1 MYILKLISLAIAPVF
16 AIIIYVYYHDKYDKE
31 PLSLLIKLFFW
42 GCLSVIPAII
52 LEKIAGAMFIS
63 MPYSVYSVA
72 FLSFIGIGFSEEF
85 SKFIFVRFFSY
96 KSKHFNEPFDGIVY
110 SVMVSMGF
118 AAVENIMYVVKGG
131 YTVGWLRMFTAVPAH
146 ACFGILMG
154 YYIGLAK
161 FSSGFKWLFMIN
173 GLILAALL
181 HGAYDY
187 FLILR
192 DYEGLVIFSFITLFI
207 SVIFSLKAMKKLKA
221 KSPFGTW
228 KIK

>member
-1 MYILKLISLAIAPVF
+1 MDLLKLISLAIAPVF
-16 AIIIYVYYHDKYDKE
+16 AVIIYVYYRDKYDKE
-31 PLSLLIKLFFW
+31 PLILLVKLFFW

-52 LEKIAGAMFIS
+52 LEKIAGNIFMS
-63 MPYSVYSVA
+63 VPYSLYSVA
-72 FLSFIGIGFSEEF
+72 LLAFVGIGFSEEF
-85 SKFIFVRFFSY
+85 SKFIFVKYFAY
-96 KSKHFNEPFDGIVY
+96 KSPHFNEPFDGIVY

-118 AAVENIMYVVKGG
+118 AAVENIMYVLKGG

-154 YYIGLAK
+154 YYFGIAK
-161 FSSGFKWLFMIN
+161 FSGSLKWLFLLN
-173 GLILAALL
+173 GLILAAIL

-192 DYEGLVIFSFITLFI
+192 DYEGLAIFSMITLLI
-207 SVIFSLKAMKKLKA
+207 SILFSFKAMKKLKN
-221 KSPFGTW
+221 KSPFNSW